1 VGELLDRCDT
11 SGVASLNLSALVP
24 EPRVNGAIAP
34 EPALEPLL
42 VMEHVAKSFGV
53 VRALGDGSLEL
64 YRGETHALV
73 GENGAGKSTMVKIL
87 AGVYQPDEGTLR
99 IDGHEAVLASPAAAR
114 DAGIAV
120 IYQEP
125 SLFPDLTVAENVFIG
140 RPLLRSGRRI
150 DRRAMH
156 RRVLE
161 LLEPLGVRLDPE
173 RIARGLSIADQQ
185 IVEIAKALSL
195 EARVI
200 VMDEPTAALSA
211 YEVQRLFRVV
221 ETLRAA
227 GAAVLFI
234 SHRLNEVFAICQRV
248 TVMRDGQRVLS
259 RPLEGLGPDDL
270 VRAMVGRDVVER
282 EQTGESQR
290 GDVVL
295 KAERLTREGVFTDI
309 SFEVRSGEIV
319 ALAGLVGS
327 GRSEVARAIFGI
339 DRYDAGAVHIA
350 GARLKKG
357 VPAAAMAAGVGL
369 VPEDRRLQGLV
380 MELSIEG
387 NIAMASL
394 GRLQRFG
401 FVRRAAEHRFASD
414 WATRLRIRYLRLT
427 SPVSTL
433 SGGNQQKSVLA
444 KWLSRR
450 PRLLIIDEPTRGID
464 VATKS
469 EVHRLLVE
477 LAQEGVAVL
486 MISSEL
492 PEVLRV
498 ADRVLVMREGRL
510 VAEFSHQEASEES
523 IVAAATGQA
532 EMFTS

>member
-1 VGELLDRCDT
+1 M
-11 SGVASLNLSALVP
+11 
-24 EPRVNGAIAP
+24 NGASPADEAP
-34 EPALEPLL
+34 EPLL
-42 VMEHVAKSFGV
+42 VMEHTSKLFGV

-64 YRGETHALV
+64 YAGETHGLV

-87 AGVYQPDEGTLR
+87 AGVYQPDEGVVR
-99 IDGHEAVLASPAAAR
+99 IDGKDVFISSPAAAR

-125 SLFPDLTVAENVFIG
+125 SLFPDLTVAENVYMG
-140 RPLLRSGRRI
+140 RQILRSGRRI
-150 DRRAMH
+150 DRKAMH

-161 LLEPLGVRLDPE
+161 LLAPLGVRLDPE

-195 EARVI
+195 DARVI

-221 ETLRAA
+221 ETLRAS

-248 TVMRDGQRVLS
+248 TVMRDGDRVFS
-259 RPLEGLGPDDL
+259 RPLEGLSPDDL
-270 VRAMVGRDVVER
+270 VRAMVGRDLVER
-282 EQTGESQR
+282 EQAEEALP

-295 KAERLTREGVFTDI
+295 KVERLTREGVFTDI

-339 DRYDAGAVHIA
+339 DKYDAGAAYV
-350 GARLKKG
+350 GGERLKKAA
-357 VPAAAMAAGVGL
+357 PAAAMAAGVGL

-380 MELSIEG
+380 MELPIGG
-387 NIAMASL
+387 NIALASL

-401 FVRRAAEHRFASD
+401 FVSRASEHRFASE
-414 WATRLRIRYLRLT
+414 WATRLRIKYQRL
-427 SPVSTL
+427 SNPVSTL

-444 KWLSRR
+444 KWLSRH
-450 PRLLIIDEPTRGID
+450 PRLLIVDEPTRGID

-469 EVHRLLVE
+469 EVHGLLVE

-498 ADRVLVMREGRL
+498 ADRILVMREGRL
-510 VAEFSHQEASEES
+510 VAEFAHQAASEES

-532 EMFTS
+532 EMMVAS